1 LFEELKGF
9 VGMSDDND
17 SPAAQAKAKG
27 SDAWSKGDYQGSI
40 THFTSAIELSI
51 SSNVASSNSKDF
63 LKVLYSNRS
72 AAYLKLNKVTEA
84 LKDSNK
90 CIEIDSTWSKG
101 YARKGDALLSSK
113 KYTEAYNAYNAG
125 LRISPNDSTLT
136 EKSEQAMRAIRN
148 ASNSNTSSSSSYTSS
163 SSTPSSGRSNTL
175 SASASLVIPE
185 LYVKYIQMA
194 IFYLGLI
201 YCIPFIPI
209 KYNYLSYR

>member
-1 LFEELKGF
+1 
-9 VGMSDDND
+9 MSNDND
-17 SPAAQAKAKG
+17 SPAVQAKAKG

-40 THFTSAIELSI
+40 THFTSAIELS
-51 SSNVASSNSKDF
+51 STVTASSSSSSSTGKDF

-84 LKDSNK
+84 LRDSNK

-101 YARKGDALLSSK
+101 YTRKGDALFSSK
-113 KYTEAYNAYNAG
+113 QYTEAYNAYNAG

-148 ASNSNTSSSSSYTSS
+148 ASNSNASSSYTS

-185 LYVKYIQMA
+185 LYVKYIQMS
-194 IFYLGLI
+194 IFFLGLI

>member
-1 LFEELKGF
+1 
-9 VGMSDDND
+9 MSNDND
-17 SPAAQAKAKG
+17 SPAVQAKAKG

-40 THFTSAIELSI
+40 THFTSAIELS
-51 SSNVASSNSKDF
+51 STVTASSSSSSSGKDF

-84 LKDSNK
+84 LRDSNK

-101 YARKGDALLSSK
+101 YTRKGDALFSSK
-113 KYTEAYNAYNAG
+113 QYTEAYNAYNAG

-148 ASNSNTSSSSSYTSS
+148 ASNSNASSSYTS

-185 LYVKYIQMA
+185 LYVKYIQMS
-194 IFYLGLI
+194 IFFLGLI

>member
-1 LFEELKGF
+1 
-9 VGMSDDND
+9 MSDDNV
-17 SPAAQAKAKG
+17 SPAAQAKVKG

-40 THFTSAIELSI
+40 THFTSAIELSTT
-51 SSNVASSNSKDF
+51 NNTDF

-72 AAYLKLNKVTEA
+72 AAYLKLNKITEA
-84 LKDSNK
+84 LRDSNK
-90 CIEIDSTWSKG
+90 CIEIDSNWSKG

-113 KYTEAYNAYNAG
+113 LYTEAYNAYNAG
-125 LRISPNDSTLT
+125 LRISPNDSILT

-148 ASNSNTSSSSSYTSS
+148 AASTSSYTSS
-163 SSTPSSGRSNTL
+163 TTSSTGRANAL

-194 IFYLGLI
+194 IFYSGLI
-201 YCIPFIPI
+201 YCIPFLPI

>member
-1 LFEELKGF
+1 
-9 VGMSDDND
+9 MSNDND
-17 SPAAQAKAKG
+17 SPAVQAKAKG

-40 THFTSAIELSI
+40 THFTSAIELSSTVT
-51 SSNVASSNSKDF
+51 SSSCSTGKDF

-84 LKDSNK
+84 LRDSNK

-101 YARKGDALLSSK
+101 YTRKGDALFSSK
-113 KYTEAYNAYNAG
+113 QYTEAYNAYNAG

-148 ASNSNTSSSSSYTSS
+148 ASNSNASSSYTS

-185 LYVKYIQMA
+185 LYVKYIQMS
-194 IFYLGLI
+194 IFFLGLI

>member
-1 LFEELKGF
+1 
-9 VGMSDDND
+9 MSDDNND
-17 SPAAQAKAKG
+17 SPAIQAKAKG

-40 THFTSAIELSI
+40 THFTSAIELSS
-51 SSNVASSNSKDF
+51 SSNITSNNNNSGSSSKDF

-84 LKDSNK
+84 LRDSNK

-101 YARKGDALLSSK
+101 YTRKGDALLSSK
-113 KYTEAYNAYNAG
+113 QYTEAYNAYNAG
-125 LRISPNDSTLT
+125 LRITPNDSTLT

-148 ASNSNTSSSSSYTSS
+148 ASNSNTSSSYTSS
-163 SSTPSSGRSNTL
+163 STTSSGSRSNTL
-175 SASASLVIPE
+175 STSASLVLPE
-185 LYVKYIQMA
+185 LYVKYMQMA

-209 KYNYLSYR
+209 KYNYLCYRYSCN

>member
-1 LFEELKGF
+1 
-9 VGMSDDND
+9 MSDDND
-17 SPAAQAKAKG
+17 SLAAQAKAKG

-51 SSNVASSNSKDF
+51 SSNIATSNSKDF
-63 LKVLYSNRS
+63 LKVLHSNRS

-84 LKDSNK
+84 LRDSNK

-101 YARKGDALLSSK
+101 YARKGDALFSSK
-113 KYTEAYNAYNAG
+113 QYTEAYNAYNAG

-148 ASNSNTSSSSSYTSS
+148 ASNSNTASSSYTSS